1 MSQRA
6 ETRAAEARLI
16 LKTQFLLS
24 ANILNDHNMPMMFL
38 ISHIQNLC
46 FAFLLPS
53 LNRFECLIF
62 SLGSNESE
70 AEENEVDKPQRKK
83 RTGPKKKLKA
93 PQNSE
98 VNYLF

>member
-1 MSQRA
+1 
-6 ETRAAEARLI
+6 
-16 LKTQFLLS
+16 
-24 ANILNDHNMPMMFL
+24 MMFL

-83 RTGPKKKLKA
+83 RTGPKRKKA
-93 PQNSE
+93 PQESK
-98 VNYLF
+98 VNYSLMTYLLYQLNLCSAANVQ